1 MFARLHKTIK
11 HYVRSGGFWAGT
23 GDKNMASLHKAIIVL
38 KCCNIEIFIIYV
50 PVLQDA
56 FI

>member
-1 MFARLHKTIK
+1 MNGKLRKTIK
-11 HYVRSGGFWAGT
+11 CYLRNGRFWAGT
-23 GDKNMASLHKAIIVL
+23 GNKNMTFLHKTIIVL
-38 KCCNIEIFIIYV
+38 SCCNITIFIIYV